1 MERRMKHLTP
11 ASLLIAVLTLASCR
25 TDYEDMTAA
34 QRSEYS
40 QKGNFYTF
48 KPDPNAPIQLTYRID
63 DHRFMTLENYDRCY
77 GDNYFNNTRLGIHQ
91 KVWTGDPRGY
101 RGRVVIDDPSGTN
114 IVLPTARNS
123 SCGDRGCKLPLY
135 YSTDSGRT
143 FKRMV
148 YMDNSFDPSRDSE
161 DYTISATKEALY
173 IVRTDP
179 PHFEQGKSAYVRKA
193 PLYPLVDLTNLD
205 RSKGVWETGDKA
217 PPFPSSLRTPTGQDR
232 FTCDASIRSAGQ
244 PTAP

>member
-1 MERRMKHLTP
+1 MKRYLVIGLVTS
-11 ASLLIAVLTLASCR
+11 ALALAGCQLN
-25 TDYEDMTAA
+25 YEDMNAA
-34 QRSEYS
+34 QRAPLSDT
-40 QKGNFYTF
+40 GNSYTY
-48 KPDPNAPIQLTYRID
+48 KPNPNAPIQVTYRID
-63 DHRFMTLENYDRCY
+63 EYRFVTLENYDRCF
-77 GDNYFNNTRLGIHQ
+77 GDNYYNDTRIGVHQ
-91 KVWTGDPRGY
+91 KVWTGVSTDY
-101 RGRVVIDDPSGTN
+101 QGRLVIDDPSGTN

-123 SCGDRGCKLPLY
+123 LCGDRGCKVPLF

-148 YMDNSFDPSRDSE
+148 YMNNSSDPSRDSK
-161 DYTISATKEALY
+161 DYTIATTKDALY
-173 IVRTDP
+173 IARSSP
-179 PHFEQGKSAYVRKA
+179 PRLERGKSAYVRKA
-193 PLYPLVDLTNLD
+193 PLYPLADLTNLD